1 MKIIYLTLL
10 LCSLLISSGI
20 AQKQQ
25 SKTTTR
31 IEAEVIEY
39 LEMITLADIDVG
51 TIIPSQ
57 DVLRLNPRTDSGAG
71 IIKVQGRA
79 NSNVQVSFSSQIEMV
94 NIATNSTLTVIYKVS
109 GNKDND
115 QSASDIFT
123 TNPEIIILNDTGE
136 YYLWIGCEFSMEN
149 LVSGQYDGD
158 FVIDVDYN

>member
-1 MKIIYLTLL
+1 MKLFNFTLLLLTLL
-10 LCSLLISSGI
+10 INSGF

-25 SKTTTR
+25 TEATTR
-31 IEAEVIEY
+31 VEAVVIEY

-57 DVLRLNPRTDSGAG
+57 DILRLNPRTDSGAG
-71 IIKVQGRA
+71 IIKVQGRP
-79 NSNVQVSFSSQIEMV
+79 NSKVQVSFSSQIEMV
-94 NIATNSTLTVIYKVS
+94 NVATSSTLTVTYRVS

-115 QSASDIFT
+115 QSVSDILT
-123 TNPEIIILNDTGE
+123 TNPEIIKLNDIGE
-136 YYLWIGCEFSMEN
+136 YYLWIGCEFSMAN

>member
-1 MKIIYLTLL
+1 MKLLNLTLL
-10 LCSLLISSGI
+10 LLALLVNSGF

-25 SKTTTR
+25 TGAKTR
-31 IEAEVIEY
+31 VEAEVVEY

-71 IIKVQGRA
+71 IIKVQGRP
-79 NSNVQVSFSSQIEMV
+79 NSKVQVSFSSQIEMV
-94 NIATNSTLTVIYKVS
+94 NVATSNTLTVTYQVS

-115 QSASDIFT
+115 QSASDIVT
-123 TNPEIIILNDTGE
+123 TNPEVIELNDTGE
-136 YYLWIGCEFSMEN
+136 YYLWIGCEFSMAN